1 MTASLP
7 GSWRAPPSARP
18 EQKLHGSQ
26 DPLLRR
32 RVEAGPTVDFKAK
45 LELAASGGVGA
56 DMV

>member
-26 DPLLRR
+26 GPLLR

-45 LELAASGGVGA
+45 LELAASGGVGT